1 MSTSKPFTYPVTV
14 VAYRDPKYTGGV
26 AELYVNNRYC
36 DWTTLFDFNP
46 DMLHREAL
54 EEADYSDL
62 IDMVEFSEGGEVEDV
77 KPGREDE
84 FFDWAFA
91 DLVEGG
97 STIDTGLYF
106 YCVLSDLFGED
117 IDTNLSES
125 CDYWVKAENG
135 VHFAH
140 FALESPEPLEFKGE
154 KIRHYTTYPR
164 PA

>member
-26 AELYVNNRYC
+26 AELYVNNRYH

-46 DMLHREAL
+46 DMSNREAL
-54 EEADYSDL
+54 EENNGDL
-62 IDMVEFSEGGEVEDV
+62 IDMLDFDEDGEVEGV
-77 KPGREDE
+77 KPGREDDCFE
-84 FFDWAFA
+84 WAFA

-97 STIDTGLYF
+97 YVLDAGLYF
-106 YCVLSDLFGED
+106 DASLRHTFGENVSS
-117 IDTNLSES
+117 NLGES
-125 CDYWVKAENG
+125 CNYWVKAENG
-135 VHFAH
+135 ALFAH
-140 FALESPEPLEFKGE
+140 FTLESPEPLEFKGE